1 MEVKAF
7 GDVGFDGLVKK
18 KKKKRRVSVDRKE
31 MSIPIAF
38 PTVKCGHGM
47 HGQPSTRDP
56 RTFSVKK
63 KRLGVKKM
71 VWHGFSLRGTSFRWR
86 IPVTMIDSFPD
97 GSG

>member
-18 KKKKRRVSVDRKE
+18 KKKKRKKRRVSVDRKE

-63 KRLGVKKM
+63 NAPERKK
-71 VWHGFSLRGTSFRWR
+71 
-86 IPVTMIDSFPD
+86 D
-97 GSG
+97 GMAWL